1 LSLAPIGLSTYSRL
15 LHLKQTIEALKA
27 NTLAKE
33 SDLYIFSD
41 AAKPGD
47 EEKVNAVRKYIDTI
61 NGFKNIH
68 VIKRTENSRVRNS
81 RNGIAGLLEKHGRCI
96 FLEEDIVTA
105 QGFLRFMNKSLN
117 VYEKEKQIF
126 SITGY
131 SPPINIPADYIPDI
145 FTLRRACGWGIG
157 IWHDRFKKIS
167 YLDKAEVLDRFSV
180 NKEVEE
186 LSKYGDDLLN
196 MILLDA
202 AGKMDALDVKI
213 FYHQFLNEKYTIYPR
228 KSLVRNIGLDGSGVH
243 CSQTN
248 KFDVDLWDKLD
259 FEISGN
265 VKLDN
270 RIVKSNYIF
279 RQIGKNSKFVGN
291 TNTSIRENISERS
304 KIGENLIFLI
314 SQPRVS
320 GHSDIHTTA
329 EPWIMLHP
337 LYALKEKG
345 LNAEFDSNLARQG
358 LEDFTSQVP
367 EGKDLYIEALQQ
379 MGSKLYNRV
388 LEVSGKQIFLDKTPR
403 YYLIIPELKSVF
415 PEAKFIILLRN
426 PLAVLSS
433 TLKTWFLNNPANLQK
448 SPNYIDVIQG
458 PLCLI
463 QGIQLLKEDAIVV
476 KYEELVEN
484 AENCVK
490 AISEKLGIAFQQE
503 MLTYG
508 AKPKPK
514 GRFGDA
520 LGVAKHDKAVPY
532 YVDKW
537 VENLQSSQLYEFSLK
552 YLEAL
557 GPEIFNL
564 MGYSYTETKSK
575 LERIEDVG
583 HHEVEMK
590 EDPISIKQNENDKES
605 TKSVGMK
612 NNAEE
617 KVLVSAIVSA
627 YNSQRYIRGRLED
640 LENQTIA
647 DRLEIVVVN
656 SGSQQNEEK
665 IIKEFQEKYANIK
678 YIKTNQRETVYG
690 AWNRGI
696 KASQGKYITNA
707 NTDDRLRPDAFE
719 VMVNALESNPEIA
732 LVYADVIITET
743 ENETFKRCTPVG
755 NFKWLNFN
763 RDDLLN
769 KGCFVGPQPMWRRE
783 VHDKYGFFDASFV
796 TSGDYEFWLRI
807 SQSYTFMHLPVQL
820 GLYLRSPGSIEHS
833 NREKQREENYKILD
847 MYRKARSYGKIIRR
861 IQGSTSPGDTE
872 PRSENM
878 KSPETIYRNIQTE
891 MGNRQ
896 PEEVISELEMLAVSY
911 PEFALAHN
919 DLGGLHYYAGN
930 KEKAH
935 QSYEKAVQL
944 DSENMVFQKNLADF
958 YYVELG
964 RVEDA
969 LKIYVKIL
977 EANPKDVETLLITGH
992 ICVSLHK
999 FEDAQAFYRRV
1010 LELEPLNESAQ
1021 KKLEKLS
1028 QKGPI
1033 RSEFKPAEDVY
1044 REIQSLLNNGDP
1056 HKAIASL
1063 TGLLERFPDFEL
1075 AHNDLG
1081 VLYYHTSD
1089 KEKAQYHYERAV
1101 ELAPDN
1107 INFQKN
1113 LADFY
1118 CIELGRIED
1127 ALKIYVR
1134 ILTTDP
1140 RDVETLMATGQ
1151 ICNALEKF
1159 DDARDFFNQVLQI
1172 EPWNADARKQIE
1184 KVERQP
1190 SGASLNSESA
1200 EDAYRRLQE
1209 TLNTLT
1215 PEDAIVELEKLVG
1228 SYPDFAVGHNELAV
1242 LYYNT
1247 GNKEKSLRHYQQA
1260 AHLQPEN
1267 ITLQKNLA
1275 DFLFVELGRMEDALR
1290 IYVDLL
1296 ATHPDDVD
1304 TLLITGHICV
1314 ALKKFDDAKDYYE
1327 RVLALEPGNQDANKN
1342 FQALINRQN
1351 GRSAARPDSLNDETV
1366 SGAKDEATGPSAE
1379 ESENQD
1385 AQPQPTVSLFISL
1398 DGIQNR
1404 VKRAEPPKAY

>member
-1 LSLAPIGLSTYSRL
+1 
-15 LHLKQTIEALKA
+15 
-27 NTLAKE
+27 
-33 SDLYIFSD
+33 
-41 AAKPGD
+41 
-47 EEKVNAVRKYIDTI
+47 
-61 NGFKNIH
+61 
-68 VIKRTENSRVRNS
+68 
-81 RNGIAGLLEKHGRCI
+81 
-96 FLEEDIVTA
+96 
-105 QGFLRFMNKSLN
+105 
-117 VYEKEKQIF
+117 
-126 SITGY
+126 
-131 SPPINIPADYIPDI
+131 
-145 FTLRRACGWGIG
+145 
-157 IWHDRFKKIS
+157 
-167 YLDKAEVLDRFSV
+167 
-180 NKEVEE
+180 
-186 LSKYGDDLLN
+186 
-196 MILLDA
+196 
-202 AGKMDALDVKI
+202 
-213 FYHQFLNEKYTIYPR
+213 
-228 KSLVRNIGLDGSGVH
+228 
-243 CSQTN
+243 
-248 KFDVDLWDKLD
+248 
-259 FEISGN
+259 
-265 VKLDN
+265 
-270 RIVKSNYIF
+270 
-279 RQIGKNSKFVGN
+279 
-291 TNTSIRENISERS
+291 
-304 KIGENLIFLI
+304 
-314 SQPRVS
+314 
-320 GHSDIHTTA
+320 
-329 EPWIMLHP
+329 MLHP

-665 IIKEFQEKYANIK
+665 IIKEFQKKYANIK

-1275 DFLFVELGRMEDALR
+1275 DFLFVELGSPS
-1290 IYVDLL
+1290 DLCG
-1296 ATHPDDVD
+1296 P
-1304 TLLITGHICV
+1304 TG
-1314 ALKKFDDAKDYYE
+1314 
-1327 RVLALEPGNQDANKN
+1327 N
-1342 FQALINRQN
+1342 
-1351 GRSAARPDSLNDETV
+1351 
-1366 SGAKDEATGPSAE
+1366 PS
-1379 ESENQD
+1379 
-1385 AQPQPTVSLFISL
+1385 
-1398 DGIQNR
+1398 R
-1404 VKRAEPPKAY
+1404 